1 MLFAV
6 NVIFGAEKLGDQG
19 GIISIHKMLVTNLRG
34 PLGVK
39 LNKSNIELI
48 FTYYIIYFYLFLLII
63 LSIFTYYIIYFYL
76 FFLIFTYYIIYFY
89 LFLLI
94 FSYFYLLLSLN
105 LRILLMRKNQMLF
118 RYFDIIDS
126 CLS

>member
-48 FTYYIIYFYLFLLII
+48 FTYYIIYFYLFLPPKHNQNLLII
-63 LSIFTYYIIYFYL
+63 HKQYCKEEQSKASYIDVWFGTFLQVSLSI
-76 FFLIFTYYIIYFY
+76 
-89 LFLLI
+89 
-94 FSYFYLLLSLN
+94 N
-105 LRILLMRKNQMLF
+105 
-118 RYFDIIDS
+118 
-126 CLS
+126 